1 MTMSTLTGLEAD
13 EANLSLHYRIC
24 KSDLDACEMITQTY
38 GKVTVAQSEKLVIA
52 TGPDMQ
58 LGTLDDLLWHDGV
71 VYLMKSSSFDAAWC
85 GVLIAGSLILVASLF
100 LVRKRATNAVS
111 RRR

>member
-13 EANLSLHYRIC
+13 EANLALHYRIC
-24 KSDLDACEMITQTY
+24 KSDLDACEKITQTY
-38 GKVTVAQSEKLVIA
+38 GKVTVAQSEKLVIS

-58 LGTLDDLLWHDGV
+58 LGTLDDGV
-71 VYLMKSSSFDAAWC
+71 VYSMKSSSFDAVWC
-85 GVLIAGSLILVASLF
+85 AILIAGSLILVASLF